1 MTLASKPGQCLEL
14 PVTLG
19 FDHISTLINTDVGHY
34 MNPLE
39 TIILAL
45 GSNVILL
52 TVLGFLARSLFSQY
66 LAKDLKQF
74 ETNLTQRTQL
84 AAEELRHQLG
94 MAAHEHH
101 VRFSK
106 LHERQAQIIEDVYA
120 RILDFEDASA
130 ALALANNDTPENLLE
145 FSLRR
150 AEDSRSELAQYIRQH
165 EILLPEDTIAQLH
178 TILNRVNRLLSACS
192 YNLMD
197 KKLADVVEGGGY
209 FPEHKEAWSAVH
221 QYLDHEAPLVRKS
234 LESEFRKRLG
244 AAPQ

>member
-1 MTLASKPGQCLEL
+1 
-14 PVTLG
+14 
-19 FDHISTLINTDVGHY
+19 

-39 TIILAL
+39 TILLAF
-45 GSNVILL
+45 GGNAILL
-52 TVLGFLARSLFSQY
+52 TVLGFLARSLLSQY

-74 ETNLTQRTQL
+74 ETSLTQRTQL
-84 AAEELRHQLG
+84 ASEELKHRLG

-106 LHERQAQIIEDVYA
+106 LHERQAQVIEDVYA

-130 ALALANNDTPENLLE
+130 VLALANNGTPENLLE
-145 FSLRR
+145 LSLRR
-150 AEDSRSELAQYIRQH
+150 AEDARSELAQYIRRH
-165 EILLPEDTIAQLH
+165 EIFLPEDIAAQLH
-178 TILNRVNRLLSACS
+178 TVLERVNGLLSACS

-197 KKLADVVEGGGY
+197 KKLADIVEGGGY
-209 FPEHKEAWSAVH
+209 FPEHKKAWSAVH